1 MVLVDYG
8 PRFDDYCLSDSGRRR
23 RLLLV
28 DYDLGH
34 PLLLGEFVARSSLA
48 LRYRILLRLRWPARC
63 HDRLYVL
70 PLLCAPPA
78 SWTRVSTSL
87 A

>member
-8 PRFDDYCLSDSGRRR
+8 PRFDDHCLSDSGRR

-34 PLLLGEFVARSSLA
+34 PLSLGEFVARSSFA
-48 LRYRILLRLRWPARC
+48 LRYRNLLRLRWPARC

-70 PLLCAPPA
+70 PFLCAPPA